1 MLVLRTIDVAV
12 HSYTLRA
19 RTSAWLSSDSTG
31 ALPAIRDQSLLSGV
45 LGVLPRCSTFAFFK
59 PVKNLRG
66 SDELAPL
73 FRMRPALARTDASIC
88 LRFADPDAM
97 LAAPGWH
104 LSAAVGNQQIDAV
117 GARLLLQFDLR
128 LYTNTYTYKSR
139 FKFKLLTLNS
149 DQSNRSGESVIN

>member
-45 LGVLPRCSTFAFFK
+45 LSVLPRCSTFAFFK